1 MDCLTGDKIIVHLP
15 NYQAL
20 GDFAIREINCYWAER
35 EIIENQKR
43 EKLLKKNVEII
54 WKFKKMSYL
63 CIAFE
68 K

>member
-1 MDCLTGDKIIVHLP
+1 MDCLTWDKIIVHLP

-20 GDFAIREINCYWAER
+20 GDFAIRGINCYWAER
-35 EIIENQKR
+35 EIIQNQKR
-43 EKLLKKNVEII
+43 EKLLKKNVEKI
-54 WKFKKMSYL
+54 WKLKKMSYL